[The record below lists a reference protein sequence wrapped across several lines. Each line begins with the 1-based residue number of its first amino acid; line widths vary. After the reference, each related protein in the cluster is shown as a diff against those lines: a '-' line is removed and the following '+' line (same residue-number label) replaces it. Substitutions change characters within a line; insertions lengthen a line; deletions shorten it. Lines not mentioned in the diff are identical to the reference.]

1 MNIYYIY
8 QHRKADTKEV
18 FYVGKGSK
26 NRLNKSVGRN
36 AFWKNTVNKHGF
48 FSEVVIDNLSQELAF
63 LAEQELIDKYKKLGI
78 KLCNLTDGGIGG
90 IGFVMPEKTKEKLRK
105 ANIGKKLTDEH
116 KKKIS
121 ESNKGNKCAL
131 GYKRTEAEKK
141 AISERMKYQ
150 KPTEETRKKMSIA
163 SKKRVGRIVSVET
176 KNKIRNSLL
185 GRKQPEEVKLKISN
199 TKKGIKNV

>member
-1 MNIYYIY
+1 MNNYYIY
-8 QHRKADTKEV
+8 QHRKADTKEI

-26 NRLNKSVGRN
+26 NRLNNTICRSN
-36 AFWKNTVNKHGF
+36 FWKNIVKKHGF
-48 FSEVVIDNLSQELAF
+48 TAEILFDNLTEELAY
-63 LAEQELIDKYKKLGI
+63 LAEQEVIERYEWLGI
-78 KLCNLTDGGIGG
+78 KLCNLTKGGMGG
-90 IGFVMPEKTKEKLRK
+90 VGFVMPEETKRK
-105 ANIGKKLTDEH
+105 IGAYFKGKKLTEEH

-131 GYKRTEAEKK
+131 GYKRTEAERK
-141 AISERMKYQ
+141 AISERAKLQ
-150 KPTEETRKKMSIA
+150 KPSEETRKKMSEA
-163 SKKRVGRIVSVET
+163 AKKRIGRIITQET